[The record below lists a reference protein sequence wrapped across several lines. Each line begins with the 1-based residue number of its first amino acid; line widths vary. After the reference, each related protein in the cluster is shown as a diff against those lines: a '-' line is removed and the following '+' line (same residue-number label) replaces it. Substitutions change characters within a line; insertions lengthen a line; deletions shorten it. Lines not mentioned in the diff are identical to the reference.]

1 MSGSRPRRITA
12 LVAALALAT
21 VTAVVPLGA
30 APSAHAMPCCKA
42 RAQCRTAALGSACC
56 APEQAPPAPAPLP
69 NASLKS
75 GPSAD
80 ASIATSTAVVAPA
93 SPITEAT
100 FASFLHER
108 LKLPHDPP
116 YLRNVTFRI

>member
-12 LVAALALAT
+12 LSAALVVAL
-21 VTAVVPLGA
+21 VSAVLPLGA
-30 APSAHAMPCCKA
+30 APTVHAMPCCKA
-42 RAQCRTAALGSACC
+42 RTHCQTPALGSACC
-56 APEQAPPAPAPLP
+56 APGQAPSAPAPLP

-80 ASIATSTAVVAPA
+80 ASAAASSPVVAP
-93 SPITEAT
+93 PPPVPDAT
-100 FASFLHER
+100 SASFMHER

-116 YLRNVTFRI
+116 YLKNVSFRI